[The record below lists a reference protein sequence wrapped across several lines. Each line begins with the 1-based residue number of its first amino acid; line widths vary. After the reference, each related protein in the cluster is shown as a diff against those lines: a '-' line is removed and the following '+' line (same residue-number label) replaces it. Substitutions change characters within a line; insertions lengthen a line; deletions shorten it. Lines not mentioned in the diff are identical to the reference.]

1 MKTLHVTLGR
11 DVSEYTSFRIDV
23 PDEKYEELRKTCGL
37 NTFLAQTALKELED
51 ADLFYSFESDTS
63 TAHSMRIVRAEIPG
77 IARVAEDIPLEP
89 DYTAVGLELAK
100 AVEALEKGHPVRPAL
115 TKALCALSVQPQRA
129 EKLTQAFVE
138 AAGRPF
144 LP

>member
-1 MKTLHVTLGR
+1 MKTIHVTIGR

-23 PDEKYEELRKTCGL
+23 PDEKYEELRKTGGL
-37 NTFLAQTALKELED
+37 NAFLAQTALKELED

-100 AVEALEKGHPVRPAL
+100 AVEALEKGQPVRPAL
-115 TKALCALSVQPQRA
+115 TRALGALRVQPERA
-129 EKLTQAFVE
+129 ESLTQAFVE